1 MVPVWL
7 NGYSDEI
14 RSVVVNLMTN
24 AVRYTPPG
32 GHIHATVA
40 VTPEG
45 QAVVSVSDNG
55 IGIDKK
61 DLPRLTER
69 FYRVDKS
76 RSRNTG
82 GTGLGLAIVKH
93 VLLHHN
99 AQMKIESELGKGSTF
114 TVVFPAERVSTKA
127 AADVI
132 DVAAKEKAPAA
143 AASAS

>member
-1 MVPVWL
+1 
-7 NGYSDEI
+7 
-14 RSVVVNLMTN
+14 MTN

>member
-1 MVPVWL
+1 MWL
-7 NGYSDEI
+7 LVLSI
-14 RSVVVNLMTN
+14 FCFKTQ
-24 AVRYTPPG
+24 
-32 GHIHATVA
+32 VA

-143 AASAS
+143 AAGAS

>member
-1 MVPVWL
+1 M
-7 NGYSDEI
+7 
-14 RSVVVNLMTN
+14 
-24 AVRYTPPG
+24 
-32 GHIHATVA
+32 
-40 VTPEG
+40 
-45 QAVVSVSDNG
+45 
-55 IGIDKK
+55 
-61 DLPRLTER
+61 
-69 FYRVDKS
+69 DKS

-132 DVAAKEKAPAA
+132 DVEAKEKAPAA
-143 AASAS
+143 AAGGS